1 MTTINRMGKGRPP
14 KDPRLRMD
22 TDIRI
27 PVTAEQKEL
36 ISQAASGEAE
46 GLAAWARAVLL
57 NAARKKLGKVKKTES
72 RGEEK

>member
-1 MTTINRMGKGRPP
+1 MGKGRPP

-36 ISQAASGEAE
+36 VNQATQDSPD
-46 GLAAWARAVLL
+46 GLAAWARAVLI
-57 NAARKKLGKVKKTES
+57 AAAKQRLADRKATKES
-72 RGEEK
+72 QSE